1 MLFDVIKDSFIRM
14 ESAGPS
20 LQAGRVLALYLFVI
34 ILVLLIAG
42 VVYLSVKKRM
52 LLIAGFLSVILAAPV
67 ILVCIFY
74 PDVDLLY
81 AHPGGDPALTAD
93 SFLRAIGEGRMGDGY
108 DILYGRAENT
118 FISSGD
124 AFSGSAFDGIAQTA
138 AETGQSADGNGIPG
152 ICV

>member
-52 LLIAGFLSVILAAPV
+52 LPIAGFLSVILAAPV

-81 AHPGGDPALTAD
+81 AHPGGDMTFCMAGQKILPYHPETPSAARRLMALPK
-93 SFLRAIGEGRMGDGY
+93 LRPKPDRVLMVTVSRAVIHHRCIT
-108 DILYGRAENT
+108 DILPEV
-118 FISSGD
+118 FHMSIS
-124 AFSGSAFDGIAQTA
+124 
-138 AETGQSADGNGIPG
+138 
-152 ICV
+152 VR